1 MDTVLAQMISLKNH
15 AYPPL
20 LKGISDAPKAIYI
33 KGNPEALSSPS
44 IAIVGTR
51 KASGQGLELAGRI
64 AYELASQCLA
74 IVSGLA
80 QGIDGAAHKGA
91 LEAHGITI
99 AVLGSSLEE
108 RFLFPGSHLRLA
120 KDIINAGGALV
131 SEYEKNQPAL
141 RYHFVARNRI
151 ISGLSLGVVVVESP
165 LKGGSLIT
173 AQFAKAQKRLVFAVP
188 GSPFSNNARGT
199 NALIKQGAMLVE
211 NATDILEVLK
221 KKKLFTPSS
230 HTKKQHTN
238 KDNSP
243 EEKAILDALSQGQ
256 AHIDKLAQ
264 KTKVEVAKLLA
275 TLLEMEING
284 KIKNV
289 GGGNY
294 VLTQLTTNH

>member
-1 MDTVLAQMISLKNH
+1 MEHASVKAIHIKEH
-15 AYPPL
+15 AYPSL
-20 LKGISDAPKAIYI
+20 LKGISDAPKTIYI
-33 KGNPEALSSPS
+33 KGKPEALSLPS
-44 IAIVGTR
+44 VAIVGTR

-64 AYELASQCLA
+64 AYELASQGLA

-91 LEAHGITI
+91 LEASGITI

-120 KDIINAGGALV
+120 REIIETGGALV

-141 RYHFVARNRI
+141 RYHFVLRNRI
-151 ISGLSLGVVVVESP
+151 ISGLALGVVVVESP

-173 AQFAKAQKRLVFAVP
+173 AQFAKEQKRLVFAVP
-188 GSPFSNNARGT
+188 GSPFSNNARGA

-211 NATDILEVLK
+211 NATDILEVLQ
-221 KKKLFTPSS
+221 KKKLFAPSS
-230 HTKKQHTN
+230 HTKKQHTG
-238 KDNSP
+238 KANSP

-264 KTKVEVAKLLA
+264 KTKVEVAKLLS
-275 TLLEMEING
+275 TLLELELKG
-284 KIKNV
+284 VIKNI

-294 VLTQLTTNH
+294 VVIKT